1 MPNEDEDLMKFEI
14 SFENLYFV
22 VYDLKWSFTISYV
35 NRLGR
40 KSKNWKLTE
49 LIDQGFMRMLY
60 GLIREVRKL
69 DLNINWDLCG
79 GLQNL
84 EQLEKNKKKIIQTN
98 YQEWKSKIYCV

>member
-1 MPNEDEDLMKFEI
+1 MKFET
-14 SFENLYFV
+14 SLENLYFV
-22 VYDLKWSFTISYV
+22 VYETMISKWSITISYV

-40 KSKNWKLTE
+40 KSKNWKSTQ

-69 DLNINWDLCG
+69 DLNINWDHCR

-84 EQLEKNKKKIIQTN
+84 EQLEKNKKKIIQTK